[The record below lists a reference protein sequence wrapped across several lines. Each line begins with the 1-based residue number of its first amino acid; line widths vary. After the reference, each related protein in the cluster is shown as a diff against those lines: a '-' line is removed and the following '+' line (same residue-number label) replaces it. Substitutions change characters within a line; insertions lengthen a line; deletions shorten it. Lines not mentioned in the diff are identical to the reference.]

1 MDYVQARLLVGLLFV
16 VALIVG
22 VQTLHAPQPP
32 SPIVA
37 GSASDVA
44 TELTSPS
51 TVEHASTPD
60 PINDAEAAALMST
73 FVTYVPGANQRAI
86 ERILAAH
93 DRRFIPVFIELLHG
107 IGLGLV
113 HYLSASNIVPPLE
126 ALSGRALGGNW
137 RAWMEWYGTTDLA
150 PPPGFTGWKGRLLG
164 RIDAGFAQFLQEDV
178 PARIRS
184 EEIVWGGVRVD
195 GIPALDQPPMLAAP
209 EASYLEPGDAVFG
222 LVVNGEARAYPLRI
236 MDWHEM
242 ANDLVGGVP
251 VSLSYCTLCGSAI
264 AFSGRA
270 SDGTT
275 YTFGSSGLLF
285 RSNKLMY
292 DRQTRTLWNQLTGE
306 PVLGPLA
313 NSGVT
318 LRLLPVV
325 LTRWERWRA
334 QHPDTLVLDI
344 NTGFERNYTTGAAYG
359 DYFASPET
367 MFPVGKRSAALDPK
381 TQIYALR
388 VEDVPKAYPLE
399 RLVTQRVVNDTVG
412 EKNVVLVTTGDLLEL
427 AGQSVRAGAVSY
439 SAGAEVR
446 TYERGSETFRVG
458 PDEHSLFDEVGRLW
472 SLSEGALVGPT
483 GQSYPRL
490 SGHLA
495 YWFGWFAFFPH
506 TSVYGQ

>member
-1 MDYVQARLLVGLLFV
+1 MGNVQARLAVGLLFV
-16 VALIVG
+16 VTLVFG
-22 VQTLHAPQPP
+22 VQTLHAPKMSSPVTTAVPP
-32 SPIVA
+32 VEPTPETPTPEPI
-37 GSASDVA
+37 G
-44 TELTSPS
+44 
-51 TVEHASTPD
+51 
-60 PINDAEAAALMST
+60 DAEAASFMST

-86 ERILAAH
+86 ERILASH
-93 DRRFIPVFIELLHG
+93 DRRFIPVLIELLHG
-107 IGLGLV
+107 IELGLV

-126 ALSGRALGGNW
+126 ALSGQTLGGNW
-137 RAWMEWYGTTDLA
+137 RAWMEWYGTTAFA
-150 PPPGFTGWKGRLLG
+150 PPPGFTGWKGQLLG
-164 RIDAGFAQFLQEDV
+164 RIDAGFAQFLRDDV
-178 PARIRS
+178 PVRIRS

-195 GIPALDQPPMLAAP
+195 GIPALDQPRMLTAEGAT
-209 EASYLEPGDAVFG
+209 YLEPGDAVFG
-222 LVVNGEARAYPLRI
+222 LVVNDEARAYPLRI

-251 VSLSYCTLCGSAI
+251 ISLSYCTLCGSAI
-264 AFSGRA
+264 AFAGRA
-270 SDGTT
+270 SDGNT

-313 NSGVT
+313 DNSVT

-325 LTRWERWRA
+325 LTSWERWKA
-334 QHPDTLVLDI
+334 HHPNTLVVDI
-344 NTGFERNYTTGAAYG
+344 DTGFERNYTTGAAYG

-388 VEDVPKAYPLE
+388 VGGVPKAYPLE
-399 RLVTQRVVNDTVG
+399 RLVTQRVLNDVVG
-412 EKNVVLVTTGDLLEL
+412 DKNVVLVTTGDLLEL

-446 TYERGSETFRVG
+446 AYERGSETFRVG
-458 PDEHSLFDEVGRLW
+458 PDEHSLLDEAGRLW
-472 SLSEGALVGPT
+472 QLGEGTLVGPT

-490 SGHLA
+490 AGHLA

-506 TSVYGQ
+506 TLVYSQ